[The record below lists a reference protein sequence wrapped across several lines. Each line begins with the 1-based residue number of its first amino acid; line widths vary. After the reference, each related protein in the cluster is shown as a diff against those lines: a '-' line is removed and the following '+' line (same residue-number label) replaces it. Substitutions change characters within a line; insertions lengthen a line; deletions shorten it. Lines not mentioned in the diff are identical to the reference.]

1 MNPIYLR
8 LFDGYAADILQKAD
22 PFDSK
27 SVDQLADSLSLS
39 GDARLCL
46 QDAFLARYLQWS
58 TDAFTLGLHLG
69 LPWSTTMSAVEA
81 PSRSSS
87 ARGASSTW
95 APIFPA
101 EI

>member
-22 PFDSK
+22 PFDSCLLYT
-27 SVDQLADSLSLS
+27 SDAADDS

-69 LPWSTTMSAVEA
+69 LSLVHDNV
-81 PSRSSS
+81 R
-87 ARGASSTW
+87 RGG
-95 APIFPA
+95 PQQV
-101 EI
+101 

>member
-39 GDARLCL
+39 GDAPLCL

-58 TDAFTLGLHLG
+58 TDAY
-69 LPWSTTMSAVEA
+69 PWSTTMSAVEA

>member
-1 MNPIYLR
+1 M
-8 LFDGYAADILQKAD
+8 
-22 PFDSK
+22 
-27 SVDQLADSLSLS
+27 DQLADSLSLS

-46 QDAFLARYLQWS
+46 QDAFLARYLQWF
-58 TDAFTLGLHLG
+58 TDAFTLGPPPAY
-69 LPWSTTMSAVEA
+69 PWSTTMSAVEA

>member
-8 LFDGYAADILQKAD
+8 LFDGSDAFSGLTANPSAGYAADILQKAD

-69 LPWSTTMSAVEA
+69 LSLVHDNV
-81 PSRSSS
+81 R
-87 ARGASSTW
+87 RGG
-95 APIFPA
+95 PQQV
-101 EI
+101 

>member
-46 QDAFLARYLQWS
+46 QDAFLARYLQWF
-58 TDAFTLGLHLG
+58 TDAFTLDSTWAY
-69 LPWSTTMSAVEA
+69 PWSTTMSAVEA

-87 ARGASSTW
+87 ARGASST
-95 APIFPA
+95 
-101 EI
+101 

>member
-22 PFDSK
+22 SFDSK

-46 QDAFLARYLQWS
+46 QDAFLA
-58 TDAFTLGLHLG
+58 LGLHLG
-69 LPWSTTMSAVEA
+69 LSLVHDNV
-81 PSRSSS
+81 R
-87 ARGASSTW
+87 RGG
-95 APIFPA
+95 PQQV
-101 EI
+101 

>member
-46 QDAFLARYLQWS
+46 SLI
-58 TDAFTLGLHLG
+58 H
-69 LPWSTTMSAVEA
+69 
-81 PSRSSS
+81 
-87 ARGASSTW
+87 
-95 APIFPA
+95 I
-101 EI
+101 

>member
-69 LPWSTTMSAVEA
+69 LSLVHD
-81 PSRSSS
+81 RSSS

>member
-27 SVDQLADSLSLS
+27 SVDQLAALLDSMALDDRDRVKLV
-39 GDARLCL
+39 
-46 QDAFLARYLQWS
+46 DAFCSWHLQWS

-69 LPWSTTMSAVEA
+69 LSLVHDNV
-81 PSRSSS
+81 R
-87 ARGASSTW
+87 RGG
-95 APIFPA
+95 PQQV
-101 EI
+101 

>member
-39 GDARLCL
+39 GDA
-46 QDAFLARYLQWS
+46 FLARYLQWS

-69 LPWSTTMSAVEA
+69 LSLVHDNV
-81 PSRSSS
+81 R
-87 ARGASSTW
+87 RGG
-95 APIFPA
+95 PQQV
-101 EI
+101 

>member
-58 TDAFTLGLHLG
+58 TDAFTLGLSLFHDE
-69 LPWSTTMSAVEA
+69 VR
-81 PSRSSS
+81 RSGAQQFQER
-87 ARGASSTW
+87 ARG
-95 APIFPA
+95 
-101 EI
+101 

>member
-46 QDAFLARYLQWS
+46 QDAFLARYPSGPPTPSPWDS
-58 TDAFTLGLHLG
+58 TWAY
-69 LPWSTTMSAVEA
+69 PWSTTMSAVEA

-95 APIFPA
+95 APILPA

>member
-22 PFDSK
+22 SFRTPFWPATSSGPPTPSPWDSTW
-27 SVDQLADSLSLS
+27 A
-39 GDARLCL
+39 
-46 QDAFLARYLQWS
+46 Y
-58 TDAFTLGLHLG
+58 
-69 LPWSTTMSAVEA
+69 PWSTTMSAVEA

>member
-27 SVDQLADSLSLS
+27 SVDQLAD
-39 GDARLCL
+39 
-46 QDAFLARYLQWS
+46 AFLARYLQWF

-69 LPWSTTMSAVEA
+69 LSLVHDNV
-81 PSRSSS
+81 R
-87 ARGASSTW
+87 RGG
-95 APIFPA
+95 PQQV
-101 EI
+101 

>member
-8 LFDGYAADILQKAD
+8 LFDATPPTFCRKQTPSI
-22 PFDSK
+22 PNPWIS
-27 SVDQLADSLSLS
+27 LADSLSLS

-69 LPWSTTMSAVEA
+69 LSLVHDNV
-81 PSRSSS
+81 R
-87 ARGASSTW
+87 RGG
-95 APIFPA
+95 PQQV
-101 EI
+101 